1 MQTQRDCSE
10 STHSE
15 GIIDKLIDYE
25 LVSEG
30 AAYFANGEYE
40 SAIVGVTDDG
50 CFVYDFWK
58 MVEYT
63 MENSDCSPEQ
73 AYDHVA
79 SSICNFVPVM
89 GEKHPVIFY
98 SLEDLAL

>member
-1 MQTQRDCSE
+1 MQKDCLE
-10 STHSE
+10 NTHS
-15 GIIDKLIDYE
+15 GGTIQMLIDCE

-30 AAYFANGEYE
+30 AAYFTNGEYE

-79 SSICNFVPVM
+79 SSICNFVPLM
-89 GEKHPVIFY
+89 GDKHPVIFY